1 MKALVGAF
9 NQEKARVGA
18 FSVIVQPVVEPME
31 HYTAL
36 IKECHEGSREP
47 PPPEVAD
54 SETEYYETSV
64 ARVSGSQAL
73 QLLHHYLQKITVDR
87 FTRLTI
93 AWTVKVCLSCRE
105 KNMQIFSFFSGCC
118 RIKPRHVMA
127 RPRLPCLLLPGR
139 SRGHNPASSQD
150 SPPPPDPGQGN
161 GGE

>member
-1 MKALVGAF
+1 
-9 NQEKARVGA
+9 
-18 FSVIVQPVVEPME
+18 ME

-36 IKECHEGSREP
+36 IKECHEGSRE

-93 AWTVKVCLSCRE
+93 AWTVKVGLSCCE
-105 KNMQIFSFFSGCC
+105 KKYVNSSFF
-118 RIKPRHVMA
+118 RVLQNQTM
-127 RPRLPCLLLPGR
+127 
-139 SRGHNPASSQD
+139 SRYGEASASL
-150 SPPPPDPGQGN
+150 SPPPRKVTWPQSSFLTRLPSTTRSRAR
-161 GGE
+161 